1 MSGSVADLKPIL
13 RLFLAER
20 RRALLLGAALS
31 AATVTAGIALLGLS
45 GWFITATAL
54 AGLSAAAAITFDV
67 FAPSAGI
74 RLLAIVRTAALRRKA
89 CDP

>member
-1 MSGSVADLKPIL
+1 MSRFAADLKPIL

-45 GWFITATAL
+45 GWFITATSL

-74 RLLAIVRTAALRRKA
+74 RLLAIV
-89 CDP
+89 